1 MGRLNWITYDTGPYK
16 EKTRVIGRKRL
27 LVVNMKGPQAKEC
40 RTLPKL
46 EMTKKWILPCSLQ
59 KECSSASTL
68 ILAQLD

>member
-16 EKTRVIGRKRL
+16 EKTGVIGRKML

-40 RTLPKL
+40 RTLQKL
-46 EMTKKWILPCSLQ
+46 EMTKKWIRPCSLL